1 MKRGH
6 SAFRQFRIFNSY
18 LVPYWSLEALV
29 ILIVLLLSLLGL
41 LGPAL
46 FGVTIDRAFL
56 KRDLYL
62 FRWLLA
68 AGLILTVLQSTLS
81 TIQTYLTAYIGK
93 MLTYDL
99 RRDYTRHLFRLSF
112 TDLHRRP
119 TGEQLYR
126 LDTDIDTAAGLASE
140 SIPEILIN
148 LSRILFLLAICFYRS
163 WDLTLAAVVLSP
175 LFYLHS
181 RYFGRKQ
188 KAVTRVLKE
197 ESQQAVAMI
206 EDALANIKLIK
217 AFGRAGWAIRN
228 YLHHRLRIIRFG
240 LQKVR
245 IAITGNLSAG
255 VLNSI
260 VLIGFSYYLGMRVIA
275 GKLSLGEMIALTIY
289 LTQLFFSL
297 KGLGGL
303 YRGVMVKL
311 VSWERVRETLELP
324 EEREADSARP
334 LTNLEGG
341 IETRGVSFSYR
352 PGREVISDLSFRV
365 RPGEF
370 IGLAGP
376 SGSGKTTLFLLLLR
390 LIEPERGEIR
400 FDARTLESISRAS
413 IQGSLGIALQEA
425 FLLNRS
431 IEENLRFGRPEAV
444 EEKLWRALKVAD
456 LEETV
461 RKLPEGLKTPV
472 GEAGSNLSEGQRQRL
487 NIARAVLGKP
497 RILFL
502 DEAASAVGYDSEGR
516 ILSGI
521 REFLP
526 RSTIISATHRLG
538 SLKTADRILVLK
550 EGKLVEEGSH
560 RNLLE
565 NRGFYHSLFA
575 AETGG
580 EIQ

>member
-370 IGLAGP
+370 VGLAGP